1 MPQTTPLRVAITN
14 VTLGNGGDAA
24 ILYGVERAL
33 RAALPPFEMTVF
45 GTQPEVMAPY
55 YPDLDVVAGL
65 SSVAW
70 PQIARGIPARA
81 RRAAR
86 WLTRR
91 PRLVAAAR
99 AEAQG
104 RTGLAH
110 RLAGADGVEPFRALA
125 DADLVVSSGGTYWVP
140 AYWLGPRLLEF
151 DVLHSLGQPYA
162 LFTQSVGPLDASM
175 PTDRLARIFRESRVT
190 LLRDA
195 RSEVE
200 VKALAPEA
208 NTSVRADA
216 AFALADPDVLA
227 AAPDQAW
234 PSSPTVA
241 VSVRDWPHFR
251 TGPSDEGMERF
262 RQSVAAGVTAL
273 VREHGASVRF
283 LSTCQGTPGYR
294 YDDSATALA
303 VYAHLPDDVRPRVE
317 VDREQHSPLGVLEA
331 YGRCDLVV
339 ATRMHAAIL
348 ALCAGTPVLPIAY
361 QFKTQELFGRLGLA
375 DWVTD
380 IETIAPEAFADTARR
395 VVAAIPEAR
404 ARLFEGVE
412 AMRADA
418 MEAGALVAEA
428 FADRIA
434 AATARTAAGR

>member
-1 MPQTTPLRVAITN
+1 MPTPPRPLRLAVTN

-55 YPDLDVVAGL
+55 YPDLTVVAGL

-86 WLTRR
+86 WFTRSA
-91 PRLVAAAR
+91 RLRAAAR
-99 AEAQG
+99 AEAAG
-104 RTGLAH
+104 KRALAH
-110 RLAGADGVEPFRALA
+110 ALAGADGVEPFRALA

-151 DVLHSLGQPYA
+151 DVLHALGKPYA
-162 LFTQSVGPLDASM
+162 LYTQSIGPLSDDM
-175 PTDRLARIFRESRVT
+175 PVGKLARIFRTARVI

-195 RSEVE
+195 RSKVE
-200 VKALAPEA
+200 VAAVA
-208 NTSVRADA
+208 AGAHTSVRADA
-216 AFALADPDVLA
+216 AFALADAETLTA
-227 AAPDQAW
+227 AQSREW
-234 PSSPTVA
+234 PESPTVA
-241 VSVRDWPHFR
+241 VSVRDWPHFV
-251 TGPSDEGMERF
+251 TGDSDDGMERY
-262 RQSVAAGVTAL
+262 RRSVAATVTEL
-273 VREHGASVRF
+273 VRTHGATVRF

-303 VYAHLPDDVRPRVE
+303 VVAHLPEDVRERVE
-317 VDREQHSPLGVLEA
+317 VDRGQYSPLGVLEA
-331 YGRCDLVV
+331 YRACDLVI

-361 QFKTQELFGRLGLA
+361 QFKTEELFSAYGLGH
-375 DWVTD
+375 WVEH
-380 IETIAPEAFADTARR
+380 IETTSPEGMVARLDR
-395 VVAAIPEAR
+395 VLKELPGAR
-404 ARLFEGVE
+404 AGLFEGVE
-412 AMRADA
+412 RMRADA
-418 MEAGALVAEA
+418 MAAGALVAQA
-428 FADRIA
+428 MADEIA
-434 AATARTAAGR
+434 AARR

>member
-1 MPQTTPLRVAITN
+1 MSDPTPLRLAVTN

-33 RAALPPFEMTVF
+33 RAALPPFRMTVF

-70 PQIARGIPARA
+70 PQIATGIPARA

-91 PRLVAAAR
+91 PRLVAAAK
-99 AEAQG
+99 AEAG
-104 RTGLAH
+104 GKTGLAH
-110 RLAGADGVEPFRALA
+110 ALAGADGVEPFRALA

-151 DVLHSLGQPYA
+151 DVLHALGQPYA
-162 LFTQSVGPLDASM
+162 LYTQSVGPLDASM
-175 PTDRLARIFRESRVT
+175 PTDKLARIFRESRVT

-195 RSEVE
+195 RSKIEVE
-200 VKALAPEA
+200 AVAPGA
-208 NTSVRADA
+208 RTSVRADA
-216 AFALADPDVLA
+216 AFALADAETLA
-227 AAPDQAW
+227 AAPGREW
-234 PSSPTVA
+234 PTSPTVA

-251 TGPSDEGMERF
+251 KGPSDTGMERY
-262 RQSVAAGVTAL
+262 RQSVAAGVARL

-331 YGRCDLVV
+331 YGACDLVV

-361 QFKTQELFGRLGLA
+361 QFKTEELFGRLGLV

-380 IETIAPEAFADTARR
+380 IETMTPEGFAETASR

-404 ARLFEGVE
+404 AAMFAGVE
-412 AMRADA
+412 TMRADA

-434 AATARTAAGR
+434 AARG